1 MEKVRTTD
9 YVFEELSVQ
18 IDMLRRLSTFSLAG
32 GIIQTPQVMGIHRFN
47 PRRKSMNVKS
57 VACKPRSSQF
67 VSTGVQIGRQ
77 SGLDLGKEMT
87 LTLEGCYQNY

>member
-32 GIIQTPQVMGIHRFN
+32 GIIQTPQVMGVHRFN
-47 PRRKSMNVKS
+47 PRRKSMTVKN
-57 VACKPRSSQF
+57 VACKPRSPGL
-67 VSTGVQIGRQ
+67 VVTGVQIECQ

-87 LTLEGCYQNY
+87 LTLEGCYQN